1 MQLSRTAELTEV
13 QPDFET
19 LFLAHWPEIHRL
31 LYGML
36 GDEAEDAAQEVFLK
50 LHTRPPTPGSNIRA
64 WLYKVASREGLDRL
78 RSRRRRDGLLGRL
91 RDLVNATHE
100 PGPQDD
106 LGRHDEQRA
115 VRELLGKMRPA
126 YAQVLLL
133 RHEGLSYS
141 DIAEATGLSRNS
153 VGAMLLRA
161 ERQFVKLHNQAGGEE
176 V

>member
-1 MQLSRTAELTEV
+1 M
-13 QPDFET
+13 
-19 LFLAHWPEIHRL
+19 
-31 LYGML
+31 
-36 GDEAEDAAQEVFLK
+36 
-50 LHTRPPTPGSNIRA
+50 
-64 WLYKVASREGLDRL
+64 
-78 RSRRRRDGLLGRL
+78 
-91 RDLVNATHE
+91 NATHE

-153 VGAMLLRA
+153 VGTMLLRA